1 MCDGSSKKK
10 IEKSQWW
17 PNKATS
23 YAGAAWYA
31 LDDTDFCAIKIKDP
45 SRGPSAQSG
54 FSAWKQSAL
63 FGFVSMELKVHTLL
77 HLLCNQ
83 WEEHKR
89 KENLFWEGI
98 RIIYKNAS
106 SETMSSH
113 CVRNEI

>member
-1 MCDGSSKKK
+1 MCDESSKKK

-31 LDDTDFCAIKIKDP
+31 LDDTDFWAIKMKDP

-77 HLLCNQ
+77 HLLCHQ

-89 KENLFWEGI
+89 K
-98 RIIYKNAS
+98 
-106 SETMSSH
+106 
-113 CVRNEI
+113 

>member
-17 PNKATS
+17 PNKAAS
-23 YAGAAWYA
+23 YTGAAWYA
-31 LDDTDFCAIKIKDP
+31 LDDTDFWAIKMKDP

-77 HLLCNQ
+77 HLLCHQ
-83 WEEHKR
+83 WEEHKMR
-89 KENLFWEGI
+89 
-98 RIIYKNAS
+98 
-106 SETMSSH
+106 
-113 CVRNEI
+113 